1 MNPDHLSLDQ
11 IVKINGVS
19 PSALAKLH
27 EVLDGP
33 EVRSR
38 YQLDH
43 ISSRSDIVYAKL
55 PSVNRSDI
63 VYAKLLGVK
72 WNNEHQTYTVEIQLC
87 MKQYLDLNATRRRE
101 NNYSV
106 TIAKGNVLFAPSS
119 VLIAIYHAL
128 GFYPEKE
135 EVINP
140 SQA

>member
-1 MNPDHLSLDQ
+1 MNLDRLSLDQ

-27 EVLDGP
+27 EVLDGSK
-33 EVRSR
+33 VRSR
-38 YQLDH
+38 YQWDH

-55 PSVNRSDI
+55 LN
-63 VYAKLLGVK
+63 VK
-72 WNNEHQTYTVEIQLC
+72 WNNEHRTYTVEIQLY
-87 MKQYLDLNATRRRE
+87 MRQYLDLNATQTRK
-101 NNYSV
+101 NDYSI
-106 TIAKGNVLFAPSS
+106 TISKGNVLFAPSS